1 MDAIAYGS
9 LQFFTVYGSNRVSM
23 ETVKPTIIPRAA
35 HPISRSMVS
44 PNALRVLYKLRDQGF
59 ISYLVGGCV
68 RDLLLGREPKDFDV
82 VTDATPGQ
90 LKRLFRNCR
99 LVGRRF
105 RLAHIHFQDELIE
118 VATFRALEA
127 DDGAEETVGGG
138 ETTPPSPDAGASPRP
153 PRHLKSDEGMVL
165 RDNVFGNPREDA
177 MRRDFT
183 VNALFYNIADFS
195 LIDYAGGMADLQAG
209 VIRTIGDP
217 LIRFT
222 EDPVRMLRAVR
233 FAAMLGLDME
243 PETWQAILELAP
255 TISRATPPRLFDEML
270 KLLLLGEGEKSYQ
283 LLRKTGLFAP
293 LFPHFNEWLD
303 TETGGFPHTR
313 VSHALDRIDALVQQ
327 GEAVAP
333 PLLLALLF
341 GEYLEESAAASRQG
355 GAPPQEALN
364 QAVAGWLGELAPTV
378 LVPNRIGMQVR
389 DILASQQR
397 FLKMP
402 GKRPQSFLGR
412 PGFPVALA
420 YLRLRA
426 EMGEGGSDVWS
437 WWDTYSREN
446 VVAIPPSAAAG
457 QEGAPPA
464 GKRRRRRRRKP
475 RTGAPAPR

>member
-1 MDAIAYGS
+1 MDVVIYGS
-9 LQFFTVYGSNRVSM
+9 LHFCTVYGSNEAPM
-23 ETVKPTIIPRAA
+23 ETITPLIIPRSA
-35 HPISRSMVS
+35 HPISRGMVS
-44 PNALRVLYKLRDQGF
+44 PNALRVLSRLRDQGF
-59 ISYLVGGCV
+59 IAYLVGGCV

-118 VATFRALEA
+118 VATFRALQAGE
-127 DDGAEETVGGG
+127 DVTETGGE
-138 ETTPPSPDAGASPRP
+138 ETTPPPSDAEPSSRS

-177 MRRDFT
+177 LRRDFT

-195 LIDYAGGMADLQAG
+195 LIDYAGGMADLEAG

-217 LIRFT
+217 LVRFT

-233 FAAMLGLDME
+233 FAAMLGLNVE
-243 PETWQAILELAP
+243 QETWQAVLELAP
-255 TISRATPPRLFDEML
+255 TINRAAPPRLFEEML
-270 KLLLLGEGEKSYQ
+270 KLFLLGEGEKSYQ
-283 LLRKTGLFAP
+283 LLRQTGLFAP
-293 LFPHFNEWLD
+293 LFPRFSAWLD
-303 TETGGFPHTR
+303 TETDGFPHTR
-313 VSHALDRIDALVQQ
+313 VSQALDRVDALVQR
-327 GEAVAP
+327 GETVAP
-333 PLLLALLF
+333 PLFLALVF
-341 GEYLEESAAASRQG
+341 GEYLEESAAAFRQG
-355 GAPPQEALN
+355 GASPQEALN

-389 DILASQQR
+389 DILSSQQR
-397 FLKMP
+397 FGKMP

-412 PGFPVALA
+412 PGFSAALA
-420 YLRLRA
+420 YLRLQA
-426 EMGEGGSDVWS
+426 EMGNGGEDIWK
-437 WWDTYSREN
+437 WWDRYSREN
-446 VVAIPPSAAAG
+446 VVDRPSIDTATP
-457 QEGAPPA
+457 EGAPPT